1 MINATAWIQWLGQD
15 PSVVPQGAEDFALT
29 DAAMLQVN
37 GRYLYLKRVRDLTE
51 IGVAEARLLDA
62 LARTGDT
69 VFIAVGDDPSQLRLS
84 YRLPDVE
91 NAVASDAD
99 GLRGLIRQWFA
110 WASAAAA

>member
-1 MINATAWIQWLGQD
+1 MINNRSWTDWLSQD
-15 PSVVPQGAEDFALT
+15 PSIVPQSAEDFALT
-29 DAAMLQVN
+29 DAAMVQVN
-37 GRYLYLKRVRDLTE
+37 GRYLYLKRVRDLAD

-69 VFIAVGDDPSQLRLS
+69 VFIAIADDPSQLRLS
-84 YRLPDVE
+84 YRLPNVDT
-91 NAVASDAD
+91 AVASDAD

>member
-1 MINATAWIQWLGQD
+1 MINASAWTDWLSQD
-15 PSVVPQGAEDFALT
+15 PSVVPQSAEDFALT

-37 GRYLYLKRVRDLTE
+37 GRYLYLKLVRDLAD

-69 VFIAVGDDPSQLRLS
+69 VFIATGDDPSQLRLS
-84 YRLPDVE
+84 YRLPNVDS
-91 NAVASDAD
+91 AVASDAD
-99 GLRGLIRQWFA
+99 GLRGLIRQWFT

>member
-1 MINATAWIQWLGQD
+1 MINSSAWTGWLSQD
-15 PSVVPQGAEDFALT
+15 ASVVPQSAEDFALT

-37 GRYLYLKRVRDLTE
+37 GRYLYLKRVRDLAE

-84 YRLPDVE
+84 YRLPNVDS
-91 NAVASDAD
+91 AVASDGD